1 MTERIIRRSIKDEI
15 YKALRDR
22 IQYCELK
29 PGAAINEAA
38 LIAEFGVSKTPI
50 REALNTLAQEHL
62 IDIYPQSGTFVSR
75 IDVVRLKDLSFMR
88 DVLDNAVNLEL
99 ARRKDPLNTTVDKY
113 LALSEFAIQ
122 EGDWRECV
130 RLDYA
135 FHKELYRLSG
145 HPDAWDV
152 IEHNVLPYFTR
163 LRFFDEGVHQEYKE
177 RPSTHDEHCH
187 LVDCIRH
194 GDTEAILDNDAFRRH
209 KYWFRKVYE
218 RVSNTQKSDFFL
230 NLDLLK

>member
-1 MTERIIRRSIKDEI
+1 M
-15 YKALRDR
+15 
-22 IQYCELK
+22 K
-29 PGAAINEAA
+29 PGEAVNETA
-38 LIAEFGVSKTPI
+38 LTEEFGVSKTPI
-50 REALNTLAQEHL
+50 RDALNLLAREHL
-62 IDIYPQSGTFVSR
+62 IDIYPQSGTFVSK
-75 IDVVRLKDLSFMR
+75 IDVARLKDLSFMR
-88 DVLDNAVNLEL
+88 DALDNAVNLQL
-99 ARRKDPLNTTVDKY
+99 AARKDPLNLTVDKY

-145 HPDAWDV
+145 HPDVWEV

-163 LRFFDEGVHQEYKE
+163 LRFFDEGVHQEYQE
-177 RPSTHDEHCH
+177 RPGTHDEHLH
-187 LVDCIRH
+187 LVECIRS
-194 GDTEAILDNDAFRRH
+194 GNTQGILDNDAFTRH